1 MAAPKKTFIC
11 SACGHELPKW
21 AGQCPACKEW
31 NTIEEAEPESPAVS
45 ARGNAVRVLPG
56 KAQRLSEIS
65 GRDDPRYSSGIGEL
79 DRVLGGGIVKGSLT
93 LVAGEPG
100 IGKSTLLL
108 QICSTVSEN
117 CRTLY
122 VSGEESARQLK
133 LRAERLHVNPPELY
147 FLAETDIDV
156 IKATVLDGRYDLVI
170 VDSIQTISRRTAAAA
185 PGSVSQVRDCTLEL
199 MNLAKS
205 MGVPVMVVG
214 HVNKEGA
221 IAGPKVL
228 EHMVD
233 CVLYFEGERN
243 GPYRIL
249 RAEKNRFGST
259 NEIGVFEMGELGLT
273 EIPNP
278 SQSLLAGRPKGVP
291 GSSITCVMEGSR
303 PILAEVQALVAPTVF
318 GFPRRTSAGIDT
330 NRAVILLSVLE
341 KRGGVP
347 LANSDAYINVI
358 GGLKIEETAVNLA
371 VILAVVS
378 AFRDIPLPDDVIA
391 FGEVGL
397 TGEVRSV
404 SSCEQR
410 LAEAARMGICHAIVP
425 FANKD
430 KLRIPP
436 EMQVTFVRNI
446 HQAIGVALSVKEEN
460 VHEK

>member
-1 MAAPKKTFIC
+1 MPTPKRLFVC

-31 NTIEEAEPESPAVS
+31 NTIEEVEPDIPAVS
-45 ARGNAVRVLPG
+45 ARGGVTKASPG

-65 GRDDPRYSSGIGEL
+65 GADDPRYSSGIGEL

-93 LVAGEPG
+93 LIAGEPG

-133 LRAERLHVNPPELY
+133 LRAERLQIGAPELY

-156 IKATVLDGRYDLVI
+156 IKATVLEGHYDLVI
-170 VDSIQTISRRTAAAA
+170 VDSIQTVSRRSAASA

-199 MNLAKS
+199 MNLSKS
-205 MGVPVMVVG
+205 LGVPVMVVG

-249 RAEKNRFGST
+249 RAAKNRFGST
-259 NEIGVFEMGELGLT
+259 NEIGVFEMGEFGLV

-278 SQSLLAGRPKGVP
+278 SKSLLSGRPKGVP

-330 NRAVILLSVLE
+330 NRAIILLSVLE

-347 LANSDAYINVI
+347 LASSDAYINVI
-358 GGLKIEETAVNLA
+358 GGLRIEETAVNLA

-378 AFRDIPLPDDVIA
+378 AFRDIPLPDDMIA

-410 LAEAARMGICHAIVP
+410 LAEAARMGIGHAVIP
-425 FANKD
+425 WSNRD
-430 KLRIPP
+430 KLHVP
-436 EMQVTFVRNI
+436 EGIEVTFVRNI
-446 HQAIGVALSVKEEN
+446 HQAIGVALSVKEEKE
-460 VHEK
+460 HAE

>member
-1 MAAPKKTFIC
+1 MAAPKKIFVC

-31 NTIEEAEPESPAVS
+31 NTIEEAEPEIPVQSGKGS
-45 ARGNAVRVLPG
+45 AVRVLPG
-56 KAQRLSEIS
+56 KAQRLDEIS

-93 LVAGEPG
+93 LIAGEPG

-108 QICSTVSEN
+108 QICNTVSEN

-133 LRAERLHVNPPELY
+133 LRAERLQVRAPELY

-170 VDSIQTISRRTAAAA
+170 VDSIQTISRRTAASA

-199 MNLAKS
+199 MNIAKS
-205 MGVPVMVVG
+205 LGVPVMVVG

-291 GSSITCVMEGSR
+291 GSCITCVMEGSR

-347 LANSDAYINVI
+347 LASSDAYINVI
-358 GGLKIEETAVNLA
+358 GGLRIEETAVNLA

-378 AFRDIPLPDDVIA
+378 AFRDIPLPDDMIA

-397 TGEVRSV
+397 TGEIRSV

-410 LAEAARMGICHAIVP
+410 LAEAARMGMGHAIVP
-425 FANKD
+425 YSNKD
-430 KLRIPP
+430 KLHVPP
-436 EMQVTFVRNI
+436 GIEVTYVRSI
-446 HQAIGVALSVKEEN
+446 HQAIGIALSVKEES

>member
-1 MAAPKKTFIC
+1 MASPKKLFIC

-31 NTIEEAEPESPAVS
+31 NTVEEVEPEIAEP
-45 ARGNAVRVLPG
+45 ARGSAVRTAPG
-56 KAQRLSEIS
+56 KAQRLSDIS
-65 GRDDPRYSSGIGEL
+65 GEDDPRYSSGIGEL

-93 LVAGEPG
+93 LIAGEPG

-108 QICSTVSEN
+108 QICNTVSER

-133 LRAERLHVNPPELY
+133 LRAERLKIRASELY

-156 IKATVLDGRYDLVI
+156 IKATVLDGQYDLVI
-170 VDSIQTISRRTAAAA
+170 VDSIQTISRRSAAAA

-199 MNLAKS
+199 MNLSKS
-205 MGVPVMVVG
+205 LGVPVMVVG

-249 RAEKNRFGST
+249 RAAKNRFGST
-259 NEIGVFEMGELGLT
+259 NEIGVFEMGELGLV

-278 SQSLLAGRPKGVP
+278 SQSLLSGRPKEVP

-318 GFPRRTSAGIDT
+318 GFPRRTSAGIDS

-347 LANSDAYINVI
+347 LTNSDAYINVI
-358 GGLKIEETAVNLA
+358 GGLRIEETAVNLA

-378 AFRDIPLPDDVIA
+378 AFRDIPLPDDMIA

-404 SSCEQR
+404 SSCEKR
-410 LAEAARMGICHAIVP
+410 LAEAARMGIGHAIIP
-425 FANKD
+425 WSNRD
-430 KLRIPP
+430 KLHVP
-436 EMQVTFVRNI
+436 EGVEVTFVRNI
-446 HQAIGVALSVKEEN
+446 HQAIGIALSVKKEDS
-460 VHEK
+460 HEA

>member
-1 MAAPKKTFIC
+1 
-11 SACGHELPKW
+11 
-21 AGQCPACKEW
+21 
-31 NTIEEAEPESPAVS
+31 
-45 ARGNAVRVLPG
+45 
-56 KAQRLSEIS
+56 
-65 GRDDPRYSSGIGEL
+65 
-79 DRVLGGGIVKGSLT
+79 
-93 LVAGEPG
+93 
-100 IGKSTLLL
+100 
-108 QICSTVSEN
+108 
-117 CRTLY
+117 
-122 VSGEESARQLK
+122 
-133 LRAERLHVNPPELY
+133 
-147 FLAETDIDV
+147 
-156 IKATVLDGRYDLVI
+156 
-170 VDSIQTISRRTAAAA
+170 
-185 PGSVSQVRDCTLEL
+185 
-199 MNLAKS
+199 
-205 MGVPVMVVG
+205 
-214 HVNKEGA
+214 
-221 IAGPKVL
+221 
-228 EHMVD
+228 MVD